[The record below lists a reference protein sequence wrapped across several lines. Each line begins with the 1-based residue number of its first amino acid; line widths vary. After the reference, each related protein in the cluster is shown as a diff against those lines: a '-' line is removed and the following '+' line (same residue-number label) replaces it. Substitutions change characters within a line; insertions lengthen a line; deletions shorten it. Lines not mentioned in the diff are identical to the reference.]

1 MKKHIKLFIVQKLGN
16 LKKDDR
22 NLSSFFNPTIRRV
35 TSINIYIIMIL
46 ERRDYCE
53 KKRNEL
59 LFNYNVDIIFNL

>member
-22 NLSSFFNPTIRRV
+22 NLSSFLNPTIRRV

>member
-16 LKKDDR
+16 LKIDDR
-22 NLSSFFNPTIRRV
+22 KLSSFFNPTIRRV

-53 KKRNEL
+53 KKRNKL

>member
-22 NLSSFFNPTIRRV
+22 NLSFFFNPTIRRV
-35 TSINIYIIMIL
+35 TSINIFIIMIL
-46 ERRDYCE
+46 ERRNYCE

>member
-35 TSINIYIIMIL
+35 TSINFYIIMIL

-53 KKRNEL
+53 KKRN
-59 LFNYNVDIIFNL
+59 

>member
-22 NLSSFFNPTIRRV
+22 NLSSFFNPMIRRV